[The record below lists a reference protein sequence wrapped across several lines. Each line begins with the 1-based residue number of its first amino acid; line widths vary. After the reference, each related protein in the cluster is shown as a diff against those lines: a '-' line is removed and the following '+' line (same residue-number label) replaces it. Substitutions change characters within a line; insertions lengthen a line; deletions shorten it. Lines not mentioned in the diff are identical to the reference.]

1 MDEEKVYVIL
11 EKDLNSGSSNI
22 YGIYKKK
29 EKAKRLVDQLN
40 SKHTEDD
47 DEIDYVINSYDLL

>member
-11 EKDLNSGSSNI
+11 EKDLGSGASSI
-22 YGIYKKK
+22 YGIYKNK

-47 DEIDYVINSYDLL
+47 DEIDYVINSYNLL

>member
-1 MDEEKVYVIL
+1 MDEKKVYVIL

-22 YGIYKKK
+22 YGIYEKK